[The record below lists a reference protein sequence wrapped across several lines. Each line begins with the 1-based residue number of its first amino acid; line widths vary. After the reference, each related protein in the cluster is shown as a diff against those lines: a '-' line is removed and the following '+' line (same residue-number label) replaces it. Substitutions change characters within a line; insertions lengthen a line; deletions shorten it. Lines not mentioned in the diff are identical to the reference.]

1 MNKII
6 LISFPLI
13 LVGCTTLDANSD
25 FSDSVKRIESKQNY
39 QMVTGK
45 TLTPETIGVRGGQL
59 VKSTLEF
66 NYIAPYSEQQVPDSY
81 ITMELQYFKNYD
93 QFKYVAF
100 AQGSTRVD
108 ITPYAAAAETCSDIC
123 TTTQYIKFPV
133 DEALFLDSL
142 DQDLYFDVAA
152 SKNSLFSFSVPAGY
166 IKALVESG
174 HNSVAGQKQSA
185 YIAPAVIVKE
195 TPINQQSKVLEM
207 SQYWYEQLAKS
218 EQDNAINWAITNR
231 NQWLDKPLSASK
243 EAEMFSYWYEKA
255 NVDERK
261 EIIKQLLEL

>member
-66 NYIAPYSEQQVPDSY
+66 NYIAPYSAQKVPDSY
-81 ITMELQYFKNYD
+81 ISMELQYFKNYD
-93 QFKYVAF
+93 QFKYVEF

-108 ITPYAAAAETCSDIC
+108 ITPYATAAETCSDIC

-133 DEALFLDSL
+133 DEALFLDTP
-142 DQDLYFDVAA
+142 DQDLHFDVAA
-152 SKNSLFSFSVPAGY
+152 SKNSIFSFSVPAGY

-174 HNSVAGQKQSA
+174 NNSVAGQKQSVNV
-185 YIAPAVIVKE
+185 APEAKAV
-195 TPINQQSKVLEM
+195 PASQQSKVFEM

-218 EQDNAINWAITNR
+218 EQDSAINWAITNR
-231 NQWLDKPLSASK
+231 NQWLDEPLSASK
-243 EAEMFSYWYEKA
+243 EAEMFSYWYKKA
-255 NVDERK
+255 SVDERK

>member
-1 MNKII
+1 MKKIM
-6 LISFPLI
+6 LMSIS
-13 LVGCTTLDANSD
+13 LVITGCSTLDVDDD
-25 FSDSVKRIESKQNY
+25 FSDSVSKIESKQNY
-39 QMVTGK
+39 QIVMGK
-45 TLTPETIGVRGGQL
+45 TLSPEVINIKGGQL

-66 NYIAPYSEQQVPDSY
+66 NYVASNLEQVVPDSF
-81 ITMELQYFKNYD
+81 ITMELQYFKNYN
-93 QFKYVAF
+93 QFHSVVF
-100 AQGSTRVD
+100 SQDGSTEK
-108 ITPYAAAAETCSDIC
+108 INAYAAATETCGDIC

-174 HNSVAGQKQSA
+174 NNSVTGQKQSA